1 MRELLLFCIYLA
13 TNLATLLVTAAAK
26 RSTETKFINSTAV
39 TVGEAIKVAISVLM
53 IWAAQRSRSPGELLA
68 TISTT
73 LFGNPTEL
81 LKVCVPA
88 LLYTIQNN
96 IIYVALNHID
106 TVTFQIVYQMKIVA
120 AALAHRFLLGRRV
133 SAQKWA
139 SILLL
144 TLGVVLVQLS
154 TMEANNQPRAASDG
168 ASTSS
173 DNGAAEEP
181 GGGDERKSRALGLAC
196 VLGACGCSGLAGA
209 VMELLLKASGTSLP
223 RRNLQMAVLSMVIA
237 TVHMLRSDRAQL
249 REGGMF
255 QGYTRRVWGMLM
267 LDSVGGVLVSLL
279 LKYTTATLKNFA
291 APLGIIINML
301 LSRIRARGDAPPPKP
316 KFLVGAAMVILAL
329 GMFTTAPA

>member
-1 MRELLLFCIYLA
+1 
-13 TNLATLLVTAAAK
+13 
-26 RSTETKFINSTAV
+26 
-39 TVGEAIKVAISVLM
+39 
-53 IWAAQRSRSPGELLA
+53 
-68 TISTT
+68 
-73 LFGNPTEL
+73 
-81 LKVCVPA
+81 
-88 LLYTIQNN
+88 
-96 IIYVALNHID
+96 
-106 TVTFQIVYQMKIVA
+106 MKIVA

-154 TMEANNQPRAASDG
+154 QLAEDDQPKASDGAG

-173 DNGAAEEP
+173 DGAAPDGSDGAAEP
-181 GGGDERKSRALGLAC
+181 GGGADRRSRALGLAC
-196 VLGACGCSGLAGA
+196 VLAACGCSGLAGA

-223 RRNLQMAVLSMVIA
+223 RRNLQMAVLSTLIA
-237 TVHMLRSDRAQL
+237 TVHMLRSDGAQL

-255 QGYTRRVWGMLM
+255 QGYTRLVWAMLL

-301 LSRIRARGDAPPPKP
+301 LSRLRASGDAPPPKP